1 MRRDLATGGLLL
13 LINVDFAG
21 DVGLDGAAVDL
32 LHDEGA
38 MDVRMRSRP
47 NVGERNFLD
56 VAGQSANPT
65 WEGEKTRSWM
75 TSAIG
80 FKP

>member
-1 MRRDLATGGLLL
+1 MRFDLATGGLLL

-21 DVGLDGAAVDL
+21 DIGLDGAAVDL

-38 MDVRMRSRP
+38 VDVRVRSRP

-65 WEGEKTRSWM
+65 WEGKKHGRM
-75 TSAIG
+75 TSPIG
-80 FKP
+80 F